1 MRSFLRV
8 LNACRF
14 AAPCKYRYMRFSWF
28 ASIGLVL
35 VPSTL
40 VFAAASCGSDHDTG
54 PGDGDSSADGTGGEG
69 GPNLDAG
76 PDNFIRDGSFDVNL
90 PPPDE
95 YCGMPGSIV
104 FEQDT
109 HVIVPGGP
117 TGDGTDVTFL
127 TLPNGY
133 CAHYFATIPSARAI
147 RFAPGGELF
156 VASPS
161 RSTAGGAPTGRGEID
176 ILPDDNK
183 DGVADS
189 QLAFLGSLSST
200 EGMLFAPGFL
210 YYQDDTKV
218 MKLPYTTGTRVNTST
233 ATQVIDVNVYI
244 SPFHWP
250 KTIDMADDGRIYVTN
265 GGDQTET
272 CVAPHPFRG
281 GVLEIDG
288 TPNGKQVAQGFR
300 NSQYL
305 RCQKGHNLC
314 FVNELTR
321 DFSATQG
328 GREKLVHFKDGD
340 DFGFPCCATKDTP
353 FPDIMPVP
361 DCSMVQPD
369 EETFRVGDTPFGLD
383 FEPDSWKDTWNKN
396 AFIAEHGA
404 VGTWIGARVV
414 AVKTD
419 PTTGKP
425 LPGTTTG
432 SGDPQGSMRT
442 FASGWDDDTRSHG
455 RPADL
460 TFSADGRLFIAND
473 WNGQIFWIAPLGVK
487 IVK

>member
-1 MRSFLRV
+1 
-8 LNACRF
+8 
-14 AAPCKYRYMRFSWF
+14 MRFTWLASF
-28 ASIGLVL
+28 ALVL
-35 VPSTL
+35 VPSGVL
-40 VFAAASCGSDHDTG
+40 FVACGSVSHDTA
-54 PGDGDSSADGTGGEG
+54 DADASADGAADGFSDPDGGA
-69 GPNLDAG
+69 DAF
-76 PDNFIRDGSFDVNL
+76 DAFVRDASFDVNL
-90 PPPDE
+90 PPTDE
-95 YCGMPGSIV
+95 YCGLPGAIV

-117 TGDGTDVTFL
+117 SASGTDLSFL

-133 CAHYFATIPSARAI
+133 CAHYFATVPSARAI

-161 RSTAGGAPTGRGEID
+161 RSTAGGAPTGIGA
-176 ILPDDNK
+176 ILALADDDK
-183 DGVADS
+183 DGLADPPPDGGTL
-189 QLAFLGSLSST
+189 QFQGGLPST
-200 EGMLFAPGFL
+200 QGMLFTPGFF
-210 YYQDDTKV
+210 YYQNDTKV
-218 MKLPYTTGTRVNTST
+218 MKVPYTPGTRHNSMF
-233 ATQVIDVNVYI
+233 ATQVIDVNQYM

-250 KTIDMADDGRIYVTN
+250 KTLDMADDGRIYVTN
-265 GGDQTET
+265 GGDQTEA

-288 TPNGKQVAQGFR
+288 TPNGKEVAQGFR
-300 NSQYL
+300 NSMYM

-321 DFSATQG
+321 DFSASQG
-328 GREKLVHFKDGD
+328 GREKIVHFKDGD

-369 EETFRVGDTPFGLD
+369 TETFRVGDTPFGLD
-383 FEPDSWKDTWNKN
+383 FEPNAWKDGWNQN
-396 AFIAEHGA
+396 VFIAEHGA
-404 VGTWIGARVV
+404 VSTWIGARII
-414 AVKTD
+414 AIKTD
-419 PTTGKP
+419 TATGKP

-432 SGDPQGSMRT
+432 SGNPQGSMRT

-460 TFSADGRLFIAND
+460 AFSADGRLYIAND
-473 WNGQIFWIAPLGVK
+473 WNGQIFWVAPLGLK
-487 IVK
+487 IAK